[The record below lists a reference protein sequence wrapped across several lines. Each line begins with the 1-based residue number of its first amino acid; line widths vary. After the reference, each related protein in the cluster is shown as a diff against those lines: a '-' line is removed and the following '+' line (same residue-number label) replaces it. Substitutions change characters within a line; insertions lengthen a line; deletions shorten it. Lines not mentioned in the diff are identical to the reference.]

1 MVDGTRQVWW
11 IVHLLLAA
19 AEGLH
24 NRVGLRMMPQF
35 DLVARPSGGYLG
47 AVVDGLQRLGFK
59 MCPAGGTTT
68 HAAMP
73 QTDESWSVSLVPA
86 PPG

>member
-35 DLVARPSGGYLG
+35 DLVARPRLLEGTKCLQICWWDHYSRGDASDRRVMVRFFGSGSTWLG
-47 AVVDGLQRLGFK
+47 W
-59 MCPAGGTTT
+59 
-68 HAAMP
+68 H
-73 QTDESWSVSLVPA
+73 TDSCL
-86 PPG
+86 